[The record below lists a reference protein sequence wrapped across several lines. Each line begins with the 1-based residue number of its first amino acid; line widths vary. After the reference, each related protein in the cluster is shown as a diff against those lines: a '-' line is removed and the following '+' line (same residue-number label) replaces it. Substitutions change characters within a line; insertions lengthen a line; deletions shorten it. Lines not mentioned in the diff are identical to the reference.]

1 MLELRPGRNVWVW
14 ARTDRDAP
22 SSDDVIRSCASVMSR
37 LLPDV
42 VPGVV
47 PPPSPKGPAGA
58 SRYFMGAA
66 RPMDVSAS
74 QTRPPLP
81 KGLAAW
87 NYTDQPQLYG
97 VAAERP
103 WWAVVDLDWRG
114 PTFTVDPWPTRKVNA
129 LGVAIDD
136 PLRLDWLLMHAA
148 HLGPATRPDGDWTS
162 DAATVVT
169 DTATTAARAGLG
181 LLVIAGLVWLTRK

>member
-22 SSDDVIRSCASVMSR
+22 SADDVIRSCVSVMSR

-47 PPPSPKGPAGA
+47 PPPSPRGPAGA
-58 SRYFMGAA
+58 SRYFLGAA

-74 QTRPPLP
+74 QTRPAVPR
-81 KGLAAW
+81 GLASW
-87 NYTDQPQLYG
+87 SHTDQPQLYA

-129 LGVAIDD
+129 LGLAIED

-148 HLGPATRPDGDWTS
+148 HLGPASRPDGDWTGDVVDTTT
-162 DAATVVT
+162 DA
-169 DTATTAARAGLG
+169 ATTAARTGLG
-181 LLVIAGLVWLTRK
+181 LAVVALLVFLARK